1 VFAELYWTPG
11 VMLQAE
17 DRIHRIGQ
25 TEAVEIH
32 YLTADETTDS
42 ALWKLVK
49 KKLNIVSAAID
60 SSFNNGDLRTSIT
73 TKNSQTQNDSNSL
86 RNYFKTADMVDDVID
101 VTPAKDDLMRKKKK
115 LDKYD
120 DEPEVID
127 VTPANK
133 VDKSLHKYFKA
144 VEKKSLKNTDAE
156 VEVVDMT
163 TAVAEKTKD
172 SFFDDEDFID
182 DVEMLNAADCL

>member
-1 VFAELYWTPG
+1 MFAELYWTPG